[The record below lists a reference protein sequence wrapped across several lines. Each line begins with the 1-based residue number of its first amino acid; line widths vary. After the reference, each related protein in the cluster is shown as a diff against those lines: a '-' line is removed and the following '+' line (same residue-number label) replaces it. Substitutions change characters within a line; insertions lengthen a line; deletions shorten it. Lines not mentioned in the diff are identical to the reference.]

1 MAASVFSK
9 VSTAAEA
16 RTVNCCLVT
25 VVEGRI
31 RRWEEVKGVDL
42 RPEKVE
48 KEREGEDEEDEPWR
62 GREGEKIA

>member
-1 MAASVFSK
+1 M
-9 VSTAAEA
+9 
-16 RTVNCCLVT
+16 
-25 VVEGRI
+25 
-31 RRWEEVKGVDL
+31 KGVDL